1 MEHVTVDD
9 VDQATLS
16 GPTDRRALDE
26 ALGATDL
33 AMKYYELEPG
43 EVFSGGYHT
52 HHDQEE
58 IFYILEG
65 TATFDTEDGEAA
77 VTVEAGEAL
86 RFAPGE
92 FQHGYNADDAEERV
106 RALALGAPPGM
117 DDTVSVFACPA
128 CEEEAK
134 HDVSLDQEAGVTV
147 TECRTCGNTIRTELQ
162 D

>member
-1 MEHVTVDD
+1 MERVTVDD
-9 VDQATLS
+9 VDQAVLS

-26 ALGATDL
+26 ALGTTDL

-58 IFYILEG
+58 VFYILEG

-77 VTVEAGEAL
+77 VTVEAGEVL
-86 RFAPGE
+86 RFGPGE
-92 FQHGYNADDAEERV
+92 FQHGYNDSDDLV
-106 RALALGAPPGM
+106 RALVLGAPPGM
-117 DDTVSVFACPA
+117 DDTVSIFTCPA
-128 CEEEAK
+128 CEVEAN
-134 HDVSLDQEAGVTV
+134 HDVTLDEENGVTV
-147 TECRTCGNTIRTELQ
+147 TECRECGHTIRTELS